1 MRLSSAFL
9 DPDAIAALHQATGVM
24 FRSQYFYDVCMT
36 ARTDNGTLMAVA
48 VGERKSPHDIHLSV
62 LVLDPRAIT
71 RRVLRKLF
79 TALFAKSTRVT
90 VLIDP
95 DNMEAIDRIRRMSFT
110 YEGFL
115 RLGLDGRRDACIY
128 GMLKG
133 ECPWIGGHHMPRQI
147 PLPLSVARH

>member
-1 MRLSSAFL
+1 MRLVTDHLPAE
-9 DPDAIAALHQATGVM
+9 AVAAMLNDTGV
-24 FRSQYFYDVCMT
+24 FFGDRHYAVAMT
-36 ARTDNGTLMAVA
+36 AFDDAGAVMAVA

-62 LVLDPRAIT
+62 VVRNPRAVSVRI
-71 RRVLRKLF
+71 LRKLF
-79 TALFAKSTRVT
+79 AALFRDATRVT
-90 VLIDP
+90 ALIDP
-95 DNMEAIDRIRRMSFT
+95 DNPEAIDRIRRMAFT

-115 RLGLDGRRDACIY
+115 RLGLDGRRDACVY